1 MRSEDGA
8 PPDEIRYQVTGP
20 IARITIDRPARLNAL
35 DRDAITVMTG
45 ALEEASADANVRV
58 VVVTG
63 TGTRAFS
70 VGADLKDMAA
80 RDAEGEEVDDPRARG
95 TRLFESILLCDKPVI
110 AAINGLALGAGCE
123 VALACDMRLA
133 AANASLGLPE
143 AKLGLA
149 AMFGSIA
156 LPRLL
161 PSAVAAKMLCTGE
174 PMPADEALRWGLVN
188 DVLASEDLPAAVEDL
203 AQSVAANAPL
213 SLSRFK
219 RVRLETYGLP
229 YGEALRLD
237 VTPDLYSS
245 ADRREGVRAFL
256 EKRPPRWSGR

>member
-1 MRSEDGA
+1 MPD
-8 PPDEIRYQVTGP
+8 DEIRYQVTGS

-35 DRDAITVMTG
+35 DRDALTVMTG
-45 ALEEASADANVRV
+45 AFESASADETVRV
-58 VVVTG
+58 VIVTG

-70 VGADLKDMAA
+70 VGADLEDMAM
-80 RDAEGEEVDDPRARG
+80 RDTHGEEDDDPRARG

-133 AANASLGLPE
+133 TPNAGLGLPE

-149 AMFGSIA
+149 SMFGSIA

-188 DVLASEDLPAAVEDL
+188 DVVPSEDLAAAADHL

-219 RVRLETYGLP
+219 HVRLQTYGLP
-229 YGEALRLD
+229 YPEALRLE
-237 VTPDLYSS
+237 VRPDPFSS

>member
-1 MRSEDGA
+1 VTN
-8 PPDEIRYQVTGP
+8 EIRYEVAGP

-45 ALEEASADANVRV
+45 AFETASADDTVRV

-63 TGTRAFS
+63 AGTRAFS
-70 VGADLKDMAA
+70 VGADLKDMAMG
-80 RDAEGEEVDDPRARG
+80 DAQDDPADDPRARG
-95 TRLFESILLCDKPVI
+95 IRLFESILLCDKPVI

-133 AANASLGLPE
+133 APHASLGLPE

-149 AMFGSIA
+149 SMFGSIA

-161 PSAVAAKMLCTGE
+161 PAAVAARMLCTGE

-188 DVLASEDLPAAVEDL
+188 DVVASEDLAAAADEL
-203 AQSVAANAPL
+203 AESVAANAPL
-213 SLSRFK
+213 SLRRFK
-219 RVRLETYGLP
+219 HVRLETYGLP
-229 YGEALRLD
+229 YREALRLD
-237 VTPDLYSS
+237 VQPDPYSS